1 MRFGDSNYWDKK
13 AVVLEEVSPR
23 SYMVRTENWQVFRRN
38 SKSLKTENKHTQN
51 HFLNDQKS
59 EGSSLT
65 WRPMILS
72 MQTFSSSS
80 SSSSSSLENVHS
92 VKTNYPPIPRRSSCT
107 VRKPDLIYKN
117 LCLKAFESKFLCFV
131 TNRSFLCCTFFM
143 VVKAPLFM
151 FLKERRCSAVVVT
164 FMK

>member
-1 MRFGDSNYWDKK
+1 M
-13 AVVLEEVSPR
+13 
-23 SYMVRTENWQVFRRN
+23 
-38 SKSLKTENKHTQN
+38 H
-51 HFLNDQKS
+51 
-59 EGSSLT
+59 
-65 WRPMILS
+65 LS
-72 MQTFSSSS
+72 MQTFS

-107 VRKPDLIYKN
+107 VRKPDLIYKH
-117 LCLKAFESKFLCFV
+117 LCLKAFESIFLMYFFKFLCFV

-143 VVKAPLFM
+143 VAKAPLFM